1 VAPDTQSVTTRI
13 EARDGVA
20 LYVEAH
26 GEGRPIL
33 FSCGYCTT
41 HENWR
46 PQVEPLVEAGARVV
60 LHDFRG
66 HGLSQAPD
74 DPSFY
79 TMDKVL
85 DDLDRVIDW
94 ALEGAGA
101 ASDGKVVLAGH
112 SFGGLASLHYTAR
125 NKERVAGLVLLAT
138 GPGFK
143 NPEAAGKW
151 ADQTERTARY
161 LEERGLEAFV
171 SGRAG
176 ETCVGRKPE
185 LPFARAAS
193 EAIVRQDVEGLAHF
207 GRQISGK
214 APGIMEELPGIA
226 CPALVIVGSEDK
238 AFLRA
243 ADVMEAK
250 LGNASAV
257 VLPDQGHVANLEDP
271 EGFNARVGAF
281 LASL

>member
-1 VAPDTQSVTTRI
+1 VAAQARSETTHI
-13 EARDGVA
+13 EASDGVS

-26 GEGRPIL
+26 GEGIPIV

-46 PQVEPLVEAGARVV
+46 PQVEPLVAAGARVI

-74 DPSFY
+74 DPSAY
-79 TMDKVL
+79 TMDQVL
-85 DDLDRVIDW
+85 DDLGRVIDW
-94 ALEGAGA
+94 GVGDAAG
-101 ASDGKVVLAGH
+101 SQVVLAGH
-112 SFGGLASLHYTAR
+112 SFGGLASLHYTA
-125 NKERVAGLVLLAT
+125 KHPARVRALVLLAT

-143 NPEAAGKW
+143 KPEAAQKW
-151 ADQTERTARY
+151 AEQTERTASY

-176 ETCVGRKPE
+176 ETCIGRKPE
-185 LPFARAAS
+185 LPAAKAAS
-193 EAIVRQDVEGLAHF
+193 DAIARQDIRGLAHF
-207 GRQISGK
+207 GRQVSGK
-214 APGIMEELPGIA
+214 APGIMDELPGID
-226 CPALVIVGSEDK
+226 CPAVVIVGSEDK

-250 LGNASAV
+250 LANASAV
-257 VLPDQGHVANLEDP
+257 VLPDMGHVANIEDP
-271 EGFNARVGAF
+271 AGFNARVADF
-281 LASL
+281 LSSL

>member
-1 VAPDTQSVTTRI
+1 MARSETTHI
-13 EARDGVA
+13 EASDGVS

-26 GEGRPIL
+26 GEGTPIV

-46 PQVEPLVEAGARVV
+46 PQVEPLVAAGARVV

-66 HGLSQAPD
+66 HGRSEAPD
-74 DPSFY
+74 DPSLY
-79 TMDKVL
+79 TMEKVL
-85 DDLDRVIDW
+85 DDLGRVMDW
-94 ALEGAGA
+94 ALEGG
-101 ASDGKVVLAGH
+101 SGQVVLAGH
-112 SFGGLASLHYTAR
+112 SFGGLASLHYTAQH
-125 NKERVAGLVLLAT
+125 KERVKGLVLLAT

-143 NPEAAGKW
+143 NPEAQQKW
-151 ADQTERTARY
+151 ADQTERTAKY

-176 ETCVGRKPE
+176 ETCIGRKPE
-185 LPFARAAS
+185 LPQAKAAS
-193 EAIVRQDVEGLAHF
+193 DAIVQQDIEGLAHF

-214 APGIMEELPGIA
+214 APGIMDELPGIT
-226 CPALVIVGSEDK
+226 CPAIVIIGSEDK

-250 LGNASAV
+250 LGNARAV
-257 VLPDQGHVANLEDP
+257 VLLDQGHVANLEDP
-271 EGFNARVGAF
+271 EGFNARVAAF
-281 LASL
+281 LEGL